1 MRRLLA
7 VLVILLVVTGIAA
20 LAYAWEAAIASI
32 DPPARGTFD
41 QATIARGERLA
52 AIGNCSTC
60 HTRPGGKAYAGGL
73 ALNTPFGTIHST
85 NITPDPETG
94 IGRWSFEAFT
104 RSMRRGVDREGRHL
118 YPAFPY
124 DHFTLVTDEDN
135 RALYAFLMT
144 RDPVSEGAHANQL
157 RFPLNYRML
166 IAGWKLLY
174 LREGPYRPD
183 AAQSA
188 EWNHGA
194 YLAQGLGHCGA
205 CHTPRNALGAERRDL
220 AFAGG
225 EAEGWVAYAINAQ
238 SPAPVPWTAESLQFY
253 LRNGWHSQH
262 GVSRGPMAQ
271 VTTNLGVVPESDLRA
286 VALYVADQ
294 MKGATPKQGKPVT
307 PRAGEHQKAG
317 TNPASGDSQA
327 TVPAGAGAGPGEA
340 IYAGACAG
348 CHDSGRAQPYG
359 GLDLRLS
366 TAVHAPDPT
375 NIVNVVLYGLP
386 PAEGER
392 SPIMPGFGAVMS
404 DAQLEGLLAYLRS
417 AFTTEAPWSNLAA
430 LIARQRT
437 SAVALHATDGAL
449 PAPAQPNQRVTAHG
463 EIERQRP

>member
-1 MRRLLA
+1 MRRALA
-7 VLVILLVVTGIAA
+7 GLAILLVVAGIAA
-20 LAYAWEAAIASI
+20 FGYAWESAIAPI
-32 DPPARGTFD
+32 EPPERSAFD

-60 HTRPGGKAYAGGL
+60 HTQPGGKLYAGGL
-73 ALNTPFGTIHST
+73 ALSTPFGSIHSS

-94 IGRWSFEAFT
+94 IGRWSLEAFT
-104 RSMRRGVDREGRHL
+104 RSMRRGVDRAGRHL

-144 RDPVSEGAHANQL
+144 RDPVRESASANQL

-166 IAGWKLLY
+166 VAGWKLLY
-174 LREGPYRPD
+174 LREGPYRGDP
-183 AAQSA
+183 AQSA
-188 EWNHGA
+188 EWNQGA

-205 CHTPRNALGAERRDL
+205 CHTPRNVLGAERRDL
-220 AFAGG
+220 EFAGG

-286 VALYVADQ
+286 VALYIADQ
-294 MKGATPKQGKPVT
+294 MKDAAPKQGKPAS
-307 PRAGEHQKAG
+307 PRAAEHQKAG
-317 TNPASGDSQA
+317 TNPASGDSQTA
-327 TVPAGAGAGPGEA
+327 VAMGSGAGPGEA
-340 IYAGACAG
+340 TYGSACAG

-366 TAVHAPDPT
+366 TAVQAPDPT

-392 SPIMPGFGAVMS
+392 SPIMPGFGAAMS
-404 DAQLEGLLAYLRS
+404 DAQLEGLLGYLRS
-417 AFTTEAPWSNLAA
+417 AFTNEPPWSNLAA

-437 SAVALHATDGAL
+437 SAVALHPTHGAL
-449 PAPAQPNQRVTAHG
+449 QAPAQPSQRVTAW
-463 EIERQRP
+463 

>member
-1 MRRLLA
+1 MRRALA
-7 VLVILLVVTGIAA
+7 GLVILLVVAGIAA
-20 LAYAWEAAIASI
+20 FAYAWESVIEPI
-32 DPPARGTFD
+32 EPPGPGTFD

-60 HTRPGGKAYAGGL
+60 HTRPGGKLFAGGL
-73 ALNTPFGTIHST
+73 PLSTPFGTLHST

-104 RSMRRGVDREGRHL
+104 RSMRRGVDRAGRHL

-144 RDPVSEGAHANQL
+144 RDPVSESAPDNQL
-157 RFPLNYRML
+157 RFPFNQRML

-174 LREGPYRPD
+174 LREGPYRDDP
-183 AAQSA
+183 AQSA

-205 CHTPRNALGAERRDL
+205 CHTRRNALGAERHDQQ
-220 AFAGG
+220 FAGG
-225 EAEGWVAYAINAQ
+225 EVEGWVAYAINAQ

-286 VALYVADQ
+286 VALYVAGQ
-294 MKGATPKQGKPVT
+294 MKGAVPKQSKPAI
-307 PRAGEHQKAG
+307 PPAGEHQKAG

-327 TVPAGAGAGPGEA
+327 TVAVGPGAGPGEA
-340 IYAGACAG
+340 IYASACAG

-366 TAVHAPDPT
+366 TAVQAPDPT

-392 SPIMPGFGAVMS
+392 SPIMPAFGAAMS
-404 DAQLEGLLAYLRS
+404 DAQLEGLLGYLRS
-417 AFTTEAPWSNLAA
+417 AFTTEPPWPNLAA
-430 LIARQRT
+430 LITRQRT
-437 SAVALHATDGAL
+437 SAVALHVTHGAL
-449 PAPAQPNQRVTAHG
+449 QAPAQPKQRVTAW
-463 EIERQRP
+463 